1 MDQAAPSR
9 PKRCKNPPVSNPL
22 PPEVQ
27 VEMSDNPN
35 KYARR
40 IKIGRPTIGNENKV
54 ETIGLGNLEVT
65 TIYGKRTD
73 V

>member
-1 MDQAAPSR
+1 V
-9 PKRCKNPPVSNPL
+9 KLPPVSNPL

-27 VEMSDNPN
+27 AEMSANPN
-35 KYARR
+35 KYAKR
-40 IKIGRPTIGNENKV
+40 IKVGRPILGNENKV

-65 TIYGKRTD
+65 TTYGKRTD